1 MIYELIKNRRS
12 LFSFAIISC
21 SNKGNRTKKLKNSF
35 IQRVFT
41 MQPFWKKKDNQID
54 ESQLVIAARYGN
66 QDAFEALIDRYSP
79 RLFAVAKRMVGS
91 DRAEDIVQEAFWA
104 AFKSLA
110 KFRGDAS
117 FSSYLHTIVI
127 NRSKYILKKEKHN
140 LEIDENSF
148 DYSSASEVDNLTNK
162 LVLEQ
167 ALAKLPSK
175 FRECLVLRELSG
187 FSYKEIADILQI
199 NEGTVKSRMA
209 RARAKLKNIL
219 IEMGVSL

>member
-1 MIYELIKNRRS
+1 MKNKTS
-12 LFSFAIISC
+12 LFLFAIINC
-21 SNKGNRTKKLKNSF
+21 FTEQNRIKN
-35 IQRVFT
+35 IKDRLIKQVFT
-41 MQPFWKKKDNQID
+41 MQPFWEKKDSQID

-66 QDAFEALIDRYSP
+66 QDAFEALVDRYSA
-79 RLFAVAKRMVGS
+79 RLFAVAKRMVGN
-91 DRAEDIVQEAFWA
+91 DRAEDIVQDAFLA

-127 NRSKYILKKEKHN
+127 NRCKYILKKEKYN
-140 LEIDENSF
+140 LEIDENNL
-148 DYSSASEVDNLTNK
+148 DYSSASEADNVIDK

-167 ALAKLPSK
+167 ALTKLDSK

-219 IEMGVSL
+219 IEMGLNP